1 MNVQLIQ
8 VPYDTGHENVR
19 AGRGPGYL
27 IERGAADRLRAR
39 GHDTQVERIEIDP
52 HFPAEIA
59 TAIESNRLLAE
70 AVSAALR
77 ADRLPLVLAGNCNC
91 CLGAV
96 SGVGPDGVGVVWFDT
111 HGDFN
116 TPETT
121 TSGFL
126 DGMGLAMLAG
136 RCWGALL
143 DTLPGFQPVPDSHI
157 VHVGARDLDP
167 AERVLME
174 ESAIR
179 LVLPGE
185 VGLPNM
191 GRAIDDALDDLARR
205 VERVYVHVDVDVLE
219 TGAARANRLAF
230 PGGLP
235 LDMVEEAIEK
245 IKARFTIAAGA
256 LASFDPAYDVDD
268 GVLEACFRILD
279 TLVSDPL

>member
-1 MNVQLIQ
+1 MDIQIIQ

-39 GHDTQVERIEIDP
+39 GHDVQVERIEIDP

-59 TAIESNRLLAE
+59 TAIQSNRLLAE
-70 AVSAALR
+70 AVRVARR
-77 ADRLPLVLAGNCNC
+77 AGRLPLALAGNCNC
-91 CLGAV
+91 CLGTA
-96 SGVGPDGVGVVWFDT
+96 SGVGPDGLGVVWLDT

-126 DGMGLAMLAG
+126 DGMGLAMLNG
-136 RCWGALL
+136 RCWEALL

-167 AERVLME
+167 AEWALME
-174 ESAIR
+174 ESAVR
-179 LVLPGE
+179 MVLPGE
-185 VGLPNM
+185 VGLPGM

-205 VERVYVHVDVDVLE
+205 VERVYVHIDVDVLE
-219 TGAARANRLAF
+219 TGAARANELAF

-235 LDMVEEAIEK
+235 LDMVEETIEK

-256 LASFDPAYDVDD
+256 IASYDPAYDVDD
-268 GVLEACFRILD
+268 VVLEACFRILD
-279 TLVSDPL
+279 AFVSDPL